1 MSSTRAFDTFMR
13 YVYTT
18 EDSLYQ
24 ILYDKCYRP
33 EVYKVKTLKT
43 SSAQQVDL
51 SRFETAKEP
60 GAISFIEM
68 RFLEQINS
76 TRAGLL

>member
-33 EVYKVKTLKT
+33 EVYKLKT
-43 SSAQQVDL
+43 
-51 SRFETAKEP
+51 
-60 GAISFIEM
+60 
-68 RFLEQINS
+68 
-76 TRAGLL
+76 